1 MKTIFQSLAKNS
13 ILFAVLALSFS
24 FRIAAQCANPPY
36 TSCSNLPG
44 GSIQIS
50 PNSSFGMNS
59 GIYYYSGGATTLSIS
74 YYNGG
79 TLIICGG
86 PVSIN
91 GFNPGGDVII
101 TSGSSL
107 IINGSVNLQN
117 NNKIYNSGS
126 LTINGNLTVN
136 SNGII
141 NNGLITVTGETRFN
155 SGAKM
160 CMGVN
165 AALNSGSVYNDH
177 PNSVTIPSGNA
188 CISYSGSFGGNNPV
202 TNNAGLYI
210 CQGTTASD
218 PSSIARGNATLVT
231 NCTSCAFPLSVKLV
245 SFELE
250 TAATDILLNWVTADE
265 RDVSYFLIEHAG
277 SDGIF
282 KQLSTVQATG
292 LPNQENS
299 YSFTDENKDPGY
311 HYYRLSEVNYDG
323 KVSILE
329 IKSIEL
335 KADHVFKLFPNP
347 TESGKAT
354 VIFYETANNGDT
366 RVEFY
371 TPVGNLVQR
380 MQLNT
385 ATSSHEVS
393 LPKGQYLV
401 RLIENDVAVETR
413 SLIVL

>member
-1 MKTIFQSLAKNS
+1 MKTIPKSLAKS
-13 ILFAVLALSFS
+13 GMLLVVFALALS

-36 TSCSNLPG
+36 SSCSNLPN
-44 GSIQIS
+44 GSVQIS

-91 GFNPGGDVII
+91 GFNPGGDIVV
-101 TSGSSL
+101 TPGSSL

-117 NNKIYNSGS
+117 NNKIYNAGS
-126 LTINGNLTVN
+126 LTVNGNLTVN

-141 NNGLITVTGETRFN
+141 NNGLLTVTGETRFN
-155 SGAKM
+155 SGGRM
-160 CMGVN
+160 CMGAN

-188 CISYSGSFGGNNPV
+188 CISYSGSFSGNNPV
-202 TNNAGLYI
+202 TNNSSLYI
-210 CQGTTASD
+210 CQGNTASA
-218 PSSIARGNATLVT
+218 PSNTARGNATLVT

-250 TAATDILLNWVTADE
+250 TAATGILLNWVTADE
-265 RDVSYFLIEHAG
+265 RAVSYFLIEHAG

-311 HYYRLSEVNYDG
+311 HYYRLSEVNHDG
-323 KVSILE
+323 QVSILE

-335 KADHVFKLFPNP
+335 KADHVFRLFPNP
-347 TESGKAT
+347 TESGKTT
-354 VIFYETANNGDT
+354 VVFYEAAKNGEAHI
-366 RVEFY
+366 EFY
-371 TPVGNLVQR
+371 TPMGNIVQQL
-380 MQLNT
+380 QLNA
-385 ATSSHEVS
+385 ATSTHEVT

-401 RLIENDVAVETR
+401 KLVENNVAVEIR